1 LPVQYDLVK
10 PPRKYLLSPALVPLN
25 AIDDLIV
32 DSGGKGTK
40 VLLVSVLFPFVYTAS
55 LDHPFY

>member
-1 LPVQYDLVK
+1 VK
-10 PPRKYLLSPALVPLN
+10 PPRKYLLSPALVLLN